1 MERIEERILNAFCG
15 AVAVYNE
22 EYKTFCFQY
31 CPEKVVQFLGYDMPY
46 FDMHFRKDALGL
58 LCDEDRAEVERA
70 VMSAKSR
77 HIGIKVYSP
86 VKKKSSCLKWYKIEG
101 WEEGERYYLL
111 FGGMSQETQ
120 MFHTIAG
127 ENADSIYVIDKENHN
142 LLYVN
147 GFKRAFWNEDGQNAP
162 KCYEH
167 IYGKKNPCPQ
177 CTMKLCSSGEMPGEM
192 NYEEEGRW
200 YAARFK
206 EAEWNGVPAYIKY
219 VRDITE
225 EVNVKREKERLE
237 KYFETVLKYLPGGV
251 AVVHRALNGG
261 MTPEYLSDGF
271 ADMVGMS
278 MDEAWDMYKQDA
290 LSGVHP
296 DDQDYVKQELDRC
309 IRENC
314 DRKDLQYR
322 LKKGNGGYIWVNT
335 KLSVIQC
342 EAGDAMVYADYHDIT
357 EEREAQEK
365 LRRQYREQI
374 FQHYLITDPNTLIL
388 GHCNITKNKII
399 EIEDRTNSRLLERF
413 GDNRE
418 EFFTGIGTLVVEEEE
433 RRLFYEKYLN
443 EPSVRA
449 FEKGIR
455 EVLLPCL
462 VKLPDCSQGRYV
474 QFKVNLVETPDTGD
488 ITGILT
494 VTDITEK
501 TIQERIIRM
510 LSSLNY
516 DLVAD
521 VDLIND
527 KYKIVSGGD
536 LNIKEVQGSLLE
548 RVKRVA
554 EELTVDTEKAYVR
567 DMLDPE
573 KMIIRLKDRGTYS
586 FRYSV
591 KNESDEIQ
599 TKNMI
604 VSAIDLSIGRICLV
618 RTDVTDMLAAERK
631 VKYDLEKALSEA
643 EKASRV
649 KSDFLS
655 SMSHDIRTPM
665 NAIVGM
671 TTLAQANL
679 SNPQKVE
686 DYLKKISISSQHLLS
701 LINDILDMNQIEQ
714 SKLHMNVQSI
724 HMDELLSEI
733 CTIMASTSKAAG
745 LEFTVERGEIQHMY
759 FQGDALRI
767 KQILINI
774 LSNAFKFTMEG
785 GRVLFRTEEIPSS
798 ANGKA
803 RYRFIISDTGI
814 GMSQEFIN
822 HLFEPFCRSE
832 RVNRV
837 EGTGLG
843 LSITKGLIDFMGGR
857 IHVKSRPDQGTV
869 FVVELEFT
877 AEAEKRKCLSEAE
890 ECIAKESLEGRH
902 FLVAEDNAINSEI
915 LEELLHMWGATCVL
929 KENGLQAADEF
940 ENSAPGTY
948 DAILMDIQM
957 PVMNGYEAARRI
969 RSSSHLEAKTIVI
982 LAMTAD
988 AFSEDV
994 QKSIRAGMNAH
1005 ISKPVD
1011 MKILYNTLIKLLD
1024 D

>member
-1 MERIEERILNAFCG
+1 MDRMGEKILDAFCG

-22 EYKTFCFQY
+22 EYKTFCFRY
-31 CPEKVVQFLGYDMPY
+31 CPEKVVQLLGYDMPY
-46 FDMHFRKDALGL
+46 FDMHFKKDALGL
-58 LCDEDRAEVERA
+58 LCDEDRAEIERA

-77 HIGIKVYSP
+77 HVGIKIYSP
-86 VKKKSSCLKWYKIEG
+86 VREKASCLKWYRIEG
-101 WEEGERYYLL
+101 WEEEGTYYLL
-111 FGGMSQETQ
+111 FGGMSQGTQ
-120 MFHTIAG
+120 LFQRIAS
-127 ENADSIYVIDKENHN
+127 ENADNIYVIDKENYD
-142 LLYVN
+142 LLYIN

-167 IYGKKNPCPQ
+167 IYGKKCPCPQ
-177 CTMKLCSSGEMPGEM
+177 CTMKRYSSGEMPCEM
-192 NYEEEGRW
+192 SYEEEGRW
-200 YAARFK
+200 YAAHFK

-225 EVNVKREKERLE
+225 EVRVKREKERLE

-251 AVVHRALNGG
+251 AVVHHGLNGG
-261 MTPEYLSDGF
+261 MIPEYLSDGF

-278 MDEAWDMYKQDA
+278 VDEAWDIYKEDA

-296 DDQDYVKQELDRC
+296 DDKEYVRQTLDRC

-314 DRKDLQYR
+314 DRKELQYR

-335 KLSVIQC
+335 KFSVIQC

-357 EEREAQEK
+357 AEKEAQEK
-365 LRRQYREQI
+365 VRRQYREQI
-374 FQHYLITDPNTLIL
+374 FQHYLIADPSTLIL

-399 EIEDRTNSRLLERF
+399 EIEDHTNSRLLERF

-418 EFFTGIGTLVVEEEE
+418 EFFTGIGTLVMSQEE
-433 RRLFYEKYLN
+433 RSRFYEKYLN
-443 EPSVRA
+443 EPSIRA
-449 FEKGIR
+449 FERGIK
-455 EVLLPCL
+455 ELLMPCL
-462 VKLPDCSQGRYV
+462 VKLPGCSQGRYV

-510 LSSLNY
+510 LSSFNY

-527 KYKIVSGGD
+527 EYKIVSGGD
-536 LNIKEVQGSLLE
+536 LTVIETQGKLTD
-548 RVKRVA
+548 RVKRVV
-554 EELTVDTEKAYVR
+554 EELTVDTERAYVR
-567 DMLDPE
+567 DMLDPG
-573 KMIIRLKDRGTYS
+573 KMADRLKDRESYS

-591 KNESDEIQ
+591 NNGSDEIQ

-604 VSAIDLSIGRICLV
+604 VSVIDRNIGRICLV

-649 KSDFLS
+649 KSEFLS

-665 NAIVGM
+665 NAIMGM
-671 TTLAQANL
+671 TMLAQANL
-679 SNPQKVE
+679 SDIQKVE
-686 DYLKKISISSQHLLS
+686 DYLKKISVSSQHLLS
-701 LINDILDMNQIEQ
+701 LINDVLDMSQIEQ
-714 SKLHMNVQSI
+714 SKIHMNIQSI
-724 HMDELLSEI
+724 HMDELLDQISS
-733 CTIMASTSKAAG
+733 IMASPLKDAG
-745 LEFTVERGEIQHMY
+745 LEFTIERGNIQHLY

-767 KQILINI
+767 KQILLNI

-785 GRVLFRTEEIPSS
+785 GRILFRTEEIPASEE
-798 ANGKA
+798 GKA
-803 RYRFIISDTGI
+803 RYRFTISDTGI
-814 GMSQEFIN
+814 GMSQEFIS

-843 LSITKGLIDFMGGR
+843 LSITKGLVDLMGGKIR
-857 IHVKSRPDQGTV
+857 VKSQPDRGTV
-869 FVVELEFT
+869 FEIELEFK

-890 ECIAKESLEGRH
+890 ECTQKESLEGRH

-915 LEELLHMWGATCVL
+915 LEELLQMWGATCVL
-929 KENGLQAADEF
+929 KENGLQAAEEF

-957 PVMNGYEAARRI
+957 PVMNGYEAARKI
-969 RSSSHLEAKTIVI
+969 RSSSHLEAETIVI

-994 QKSIRAGMNAH
+994 LKSIKAGMNGH
-1005 ISKPVD
+1005 ISKPID
-1011 MKILYNTLIKLLD
+1011 MKILYHTLMEVLD

>member
-1 MERIEERILNAFCG
+1 MDRIGEKILDAFCG
-15 AVAVYNE
+15 AAAVYNE

-31 CPEKVVQFLGYDMPY
+31 CPEKVVQLLGYDMQY

-70 VMSAKSR
+70 IMCAKSR

-86 VKKKSSCLKWYKIEG
+86 VKEKASCLKWYKIEG
-101 WEEGERYYLL
+101 WEDEKTYYLL

-120 MFHTIAG
+120 LFQSIVS
-127 ENADSIYVIDKENHN
+127 ENADNIYVIDKENYD

-147 GFKRAFWNEDGQNAP
+147 GFKRAFWNEEGQNIP
-162 KCYEH
+162 KCYER
-167 IYGKKNPCPQ
+167 IYGKKAPCPQ
-177 CTMKLCSSGEMPGEM
+177 CIMKMHSSEEMS
-192 NYEEEGRW
+192 YEEGGRC
-200 YAARFK
+200 YAAHFK
-206 EAEWNGVPAYIKY
+206 EAEWNGTPAYIKY

-225 EVNVKREKERLE
+225 EVKVKREKERLE

-251 AVVHRALNGG
+251 AVVHHGLNGVL
-261 MTPEYLSDGF
+261 TPEYLSDGF
-271 ADMVGMS
+271 AHMVGMP
-278 MDEAWDMYKQDA
+278 MEEAWNMYKKNA

-296 DDQDYVKQELDRC
+296 DDQEYVKQTLDRC
-309 IRENC
+309 IREKC
-314 DRKDLQYR
+314 DRKELQYR
-322 LKKGNGGYIWVNT
+322 LQKGNGGYIWVNT
-335 KLSVIQC
+335 KFSVIQC
-342 EAGDAMVYADYHDIT
+342 GAEDAMVYADYHDIT

-413 GDNRE
+413 GDKRE
-418 EFFTGIGTLVVEEEE
+418 EFFTGIGTLVAQEEE

-443 EPSVRA
+443 EPSIKA
-449 FEKGIR
+449 FENGIR

-462 VKLPDCSQGRYV
+462 VKLPDCPQGRYV

-521 VDLIND
+521 VDLINAQ
-527 KYKIVSGGD
+527 YKIVSGGD
-536 LNIKEVQGSLLE
+536 LTIKEVQGSLTD
-548 RVKRVA
+548 RVRRVV
-554 EELTVDTEKAYVR
+554 EELVVDTERAYVR

-573 KMIIRLKDRGTYS
+573 KMVNRLKDGGSYS

-591 KNESDEIQ
+591 NNGSTEIQ

-604 VSAIDLSIGRICLV
+604 VSAIDLSLGRICLV
-618 RTDVTDMLAAERK
+618 RTDVTDMLASERK

-686 DYLKKISISSQHLLS
+686 DYLKKISVSSQHLLS
-701 LINDILDMNQIEQ
+701 LINDILDMSQIEQ
-714 SKLHMNVQSI
+714 SKLHMNMQSI
-724 HMDELLSEI
+724 HIDELLDQI
-733 CTIMASTSKAAG
+733 CSIMASSSKDAG
-745 LEFTVERGEIQHMY
+745 LEFTIERGKIQHLY

-767 KQILINI
+767 KQILLNI

-785 GRVLFRTEEIPSS
+785 GSVLFRTEEIPASE
-798 ANGKA
+798 NGKA
-803 RYRFIISDTGI
+803 RYRFIIRDTGI
-814 GMSQEFIN
+814 GMSQEFIS
-822 HLFEPFCRSE
+822 HLFEPFCRSQ
-832 RVNRV
+832 RVNKV

-843 LSITKGLIDFMGGR
+843 LSITKGLVDLMGGKIQVR
-857 IHVKSRPDQGTV
+857 SQLHRGTE
-869 FVVELEFT
+869 FEVELEFT
-877 AEAEKRKCLSEAE
+877 VADGKGKCSPDVDEHIPEK
-890 ECIAKESLEGRH
+890 SLKGRR

-915 LEELLHMWGATCVL
+915 LEELLQMWGADCVL

-957 PVMNGYEAARRI
+957 PVMNGYEAARKI
-969 RSSSHLEAKTIVI
+969 RSSSHSEAKTIVI

-994 QKSIRAGMNAH
+994 QKSINAGMNGH

-1011 MKILYNTLIKLLD
+1011 MKILYNTLMELLED
-1024 D
+1024 

>member
-1 MERIEERILNAFCG
+1 MDRIGERILNAFCG
-15 AVAVYNE
+15 AVAVYDE
-22 EYKTFCFQY
+22 ECKTFCFQY
-31 CPEKVVQFLGYDMPY
+31 CPEKVVQLLGYDMPY
-46 FDMHFRKDALGL
+46 FDMHFKRDALGL

-77 HIGIKVYSP
+77 HIGIKIYSP
-86 VKKKSSCLKWYKIEG
+86 VKEKASCLKWYKIEG
-101 WEEGERYYLL
+101 WGEEETYYLL

-120 MFHTIAG
+120 LFQRIVG
-127 ENADSIYVIDKENHN
+127 ENADNIYVIDKENHN

-167 IYGKKNPCPQ
+167 IYGKKSPCLQ
-177 CTMKLCSSGEMPGEM
+177 CTMKQYSSGGMPREMS
-192 NYEEEGRW
+192 YEEEGRW
-200 YAARFK
+200 YAAHFK
-206 EAEWNGVPAYIKY
+206 EAEWNGSPAYIKY

-225 EVNVKREKERLE
+225 EVKVKREKERLE

-251 AVVHRALNGG
+251 AVVHHDLDGG
-261 MTPEYLSDGF
+261 LTPEYLSDGF

-278 MDEAWDMYKQDA
+278 VDEAWNMYKEDA

-296 DDQDYVKQELDRC
+296 DDKEYVKQTLDRC

-314 DRKDLQYR
+314 DRKELQYR
-322 LKKGNGGYIWVNT
+322 LKKGDDGYIWVNT
-335 KLSVIQC
+335 KFCVIQC

-357 EEREAQEK
+357 AEREAQEK

-418 EFFTGIGTLVVEEEE
+418 EFFTGIGTLVVAEEE

-443 EPSVRA
+443 GPSIRA

-521 VDLIND
+521 VDLLND

-536 LNIKEVQGSLLE
+536 LNITEVQGSMSE
-548 RVKRVA
+548 RVKRVV
-554 EELTVDTEKAYVR
+554 EELVVDTEKEYVK
-567 DMLDPE
+567 DMLDSG
-573 KMIIRLKDRGTYS
+573 KMADRLKDRGTYS

-591 KNESDEIQ
+591 NNGNNEIL

-604 VSAIDLSIGRICLV
+604 VSAIDRSLGRICLV
-618 RTDVTDMLAAERK
+618 RTDVTGMLAAERK

-649 KSDFLS
+649 KSEFLS

-679 SNPQKVE
+679 SNSQKVE
-686 DYLKKISISSQHLLS
+686 DYLKKISVSSQHLLS
-701 LINDILDMNQIEQ
+701 LINDVLDMSQIEQ
-714 SKLHMNVQSI
+714 SKIHMNMQSI
-724 HMDELLSEI
+724 YMDELLSQI
-733 CTIMASTSKAAG
+733 CTIMASASKDAG
-745 LEFTVERGEIQHMY
+745 LEFVVERGEIQHLY

-798 ANGKA
+798 ENGKA
-803 RYRFIISDTGI
+803 RYRFTISDTGI
-814 GMSQEFIN
+814 GMPQEFIG
-822 HLFEPFCRSE
+822 HLFDPFCRSE

-843 LSITKGLIDFMGGR
+843 LSITKGLVDLMGGT
-857 IHVKSRPDQGTV
+857 IQVKSRLDHGTV
-869 FVVELEFT
+869 FEVELEFT
-877 AEAEKRKCLSEAE
+877 AEDEKRKCASETE
-890 ECIAKESLEGRH
+890 EGTQKDSLEGRH

-915 LEELLHMWGATCVL
+915 LEELLQMWGATCVL
-929 KENGLQAADEF
+929 KENGLQAAKEF
-940 ENSAPGTY
+940 EKSAPGTY

-957 PVMNGYEAARRI
+957 PVMNGYEAAQRI
-969 RSSSHLEAKTIVI
+969 RSSSHSEAKTIVI

-994 QKSIRAGMNAH
+994 QKSIKAGMNGH
-1005 ISKPVD
+1005 VSKPID
-1011 MKILYNTLIKLLD
+1011 MKILYHTLMELLD